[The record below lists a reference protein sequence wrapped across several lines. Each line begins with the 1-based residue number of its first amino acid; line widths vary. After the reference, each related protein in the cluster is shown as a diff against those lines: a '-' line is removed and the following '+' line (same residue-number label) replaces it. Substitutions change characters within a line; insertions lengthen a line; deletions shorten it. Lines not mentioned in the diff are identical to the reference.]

1 MPQSSFA
8 FIGINPGAVETA
20 VLNFTIGYIELIPAE
35 ELRQVVNCS
44 AVHLNPLLKVERG
57 VIKFSR
63 RFGEDCHSAITVELS
78 TTVVESGTVSVEMD
92 SLMTTGTEADQIVFG
107 VVSQPAS

>member
-8 FIGINPGAVETA
+8 FIGTNPGAVETA

-35 ELRQVVNCS
+35 EFRQVVNCG

-57 VIKFSR
+57 VINFSR
-63 RFGEDCHSAITVELS
+63 RFREDCHSAITVELS